1 MSRKNKS
8 SGRAAW
14 TSDQFNLFVE
24 VCVKGTNIGKRSGG
38 GWGDKGWSWVENEM
52 KIVGATFTK
61 EQLKHK
67 WDWMKEQ
74 WKLWKDLIGK
84 ETGIGWD
91 PMKGTISAS
100 NEWWNEKI
108 QVSGLSLLL

>member
-1 MSRKNKS
+1 MSWKNKS

-38 GWGDKGWSWVENEM
+38 GWGNKGWSWVENKM
-52 KIVGATFTK
+52 KIAGATFTK

-67 WDWMKEQ
+67 
-74 WKLWKDLIGK
+74 
-84 ETGIGWD
+84 
-91 PMKGTISAS
+91 
-100 NEWWNEKI
+100 
-108 QVSGLSLLL
+108 